1 MTNTSMRLR
10 TPTLVLVDGGN
21 DVARIYGSNEIFDF
35 LECALP
41 DRGGRLLPP
50 DPVTRARAREMAEA
64 IDSVVR
70 YGGAMWSVSMRDID
84 DGLSSLDASLAP

>member
-1 MTNTSMRLR
+1 MMTNTSMRRR

-21 DVARIYGSNEIFDF
+21 DVARIYGSNAIFDF
-35 LECALP
+35 LVA
-41 DRGGRLLPP
+41 
-50 DPVTRARAREMAEA
+50 RARAREMAEA